1 MTRVLGALRSASPL
15 LTALMLVSCA
25 SAGKSDWVELNPET
39 TSGQELHLSGT
50 VHYMNV
56 EGGLYVI
63 RDATGATYNPTNLP
77 TEFRVDGLT
86 IEADATRR
94 DDVVSIGMVGPMVDL
109 RRIRKVAGKGTE
121 SSGLAGTSWRLE
133 DLMGTGVL
141 DAAQA
146 TLEFGADGA
155 VSGRG
160 SCNQFSG
167 KADVSGN
174 ALSFSPLVSTKM
186 ACAEAVMDQEKRY
199 FDALQGAER
208 FERKGTF
215 LYVYT
220 VGQSEPMRFMAMS
233 DSESGGAAP

>member
-1 MTRVLGALRSASPL
+1 MTRVLGSVRSASPL
-15 LTALMLVSCA
+15 VTVLMLVSCA
-25 SAGKSDWVELNPET
+25 SSGKSDWVELNPET
-39 TSGQELHLSGT
+39 TSGQEVHLAGT
-50 VHYMNV
+50 VHRMDV

-63 RDATGATYNPTNLP
+63 RDATGTSYNPTNLP
-77 TEFRVDGLT
+77 TEFRVDGLAV
-86 IEADATRR
+86 EADATRR
-94 DDVVSIGMVGPMVDL
+94 DDVVSIGMVGTMVDL
-109 RRIRKVAGKGTE
+109 RRIRKVAGTGTE
-121 SSGLAGTSWRLE
+121 SSGIAGTSWRLE

-160 SCNQFSG
+160 SCNRFSG
-167 KADVSGN
+167 KADIRGN
-174 ALSFSPLVSTKM
+174 TLSFSPLVSTKM

-199 FDALQGAER
+199 FEALQGAER

-220 VGQSEPMRFMAMS
+220 VGLSDPLRFVAMS
-233 DSESGGAAP
+233 ESETAPR